1 MELIFFSRFAL
12 YAFLAVTVTEKRLF
26 CIRSAKEEAGEVI
39 LWSKYTRTVNNK
51 KETRYTMNVQTAGG
65 NVYTIDTR
73 SGKAKKY
80 KDNTSAVIMIPPQ
93 PVSENGDNYPVIIK
107 EDLDYYHATAIFSF
121 ILGVIIVLGAI
132 FIEYL
137 RFT

>member
-1 MELIFFSRFAL
+1 
-12 YAFLAVTVTEKRLF
+12 
-26 CIRSAKEEAGEVI
+26 
-39 LWSKYTRTVNNK
+39 
-51 KETRYTMNVQTAGG
+51 MNVQIAGG